1 MIQKLMLRDKW
12 LEVETIDLRTIME
25 KLKKDWRN
33 NINTSESKD
42 KQWVSEVKIYP
53 DPDHSLKYNIN
64 FALKPK

>member
-12 LEVETIDLRTIME
+12 LEAETIDLRTIME

-42 KQWVSEVKIYP
+42 KQWVSEVKIYS
-53 DPDHSLKYNIN
+53 DPDHSLKSR
-64 FALKPK
+64 LKKKDKAD